1 LERFK
6 RRSYEGEGSLR
17 RKVKLDVLRGVFRT
31 VMRLARVILVFA
43 VIFVAWEI
51 ISHCKIIDPFYISKP
66 SAFLIDLWSMF
77 QTGYI
82 YKHIYATVYEMLLG
96 LLTGVA
102 TGLIAGI
109 ILAYSKT
116 AYDLIAPIFAS
127 INAMP
132 RIAIAPLFILWFGI
146 GVLSKIALI
155 WTTVFF
161 IVFYNVFFGIKNVNE
176 NFINAIL
183 VMGANKRQIIRFVIL
198 PSIISWLLASLRP
211 SVAMALVGAIVGEM
225 LASSEGLGWILIYA
239 TGLFYV
245 TRVFSILMLLALIG
259 VALDYSVRAM
269 EKAFLKWRPA

>member
-1 LERFK
+1 MKKE
-6 RRSYEGEGSLR
+6 
-17 RKVKLDVLRGVFRT
+17 VKLNIPRGVLGIIVR
-31 VMRLARVILVFA
+31 ASRVISVF
-43 VIFVAWEI
+43 VIIFITWEI
-51 ISHCKIIDPFYISKP
+51 VSHYRIIDPFYISRP
-66 SAFLIDLWSMF
+66 SAFLMDLWSMF

-82 YKHIYATVYEMLLG
+82 YRHIYATMYEMVLG

-161 IVFYNVFFGIKNVNE
+161 IVFYNVFFGVKNVNE
-176 NFINAIL
+176 NIINAIL

-245 TRVFSILMLLALIG
+245 TRIFSILILLALIG
-259 VALDYSVRAM
+259 VALDYCVRAM
-269 EKAFLKWRPA
+269 EKVFLKWRPS